1 MPATDPA
8 DVVSDLVADADTD
21 ELERLRNRA
30 VGLVD
35 KMMVQAE
42 RTLEAGTPSDKAQ
55 FTKMVLPTMLKALQ
69 DKKEGDDLA
78 ELRAEMANLMSEV
91 REGLLGGHAVTPAV
105 LPEVPADAAPE
116 APVTRTAK
124 KAPARRPTRKAA
136 TSKAER

>member
-8 DVVSDLVADADTD
+8 DVVSELVADADTD

-78 ELRAEMANLMSEV
+78 ELRTEMANLMSEV

-116 APVTRTAK
+116 APTRVAR